1 MINEVTKQKTLE
13 IKTTKQSQWF
23 TPLTFLGTNA
33 VCPEERNLCD
43 GVCIHDMDMDC
54 VVDREVITVIIH
66 THNN

>member
-13 IKTTKQSQWF
+13 IETTKQSQWF
-23 TPLTFLGTNA
+23 TPLGTNA
-33 VCPEERNLCD
+33 VCPEEQNLCD
-43 GVCIHDMDMDC
+43 GVFIHDMDMDC

>member
-13 IKTTKQSQWF
+13 IETTKQSQWF

-33 VCPEERNLCD
+33 VCPEEQNLCD